1 MYFKKLIL
9 ALIIGMSFF
18 AISCADQ
25 QEATD
30 FTLKDLSGNN
40 VSLSDYRG
48 KVVFLDFWATWC
60 PPCRMSIPEVE
71 QMYEEYKEND
81 NIVMLGINMAEDK
94 NEVEKFIEKNK
105 ISYKVLLGDAK
116 TANQFAI
123 RGIPAFFI
131 IDQNG
136 NIYNKFVGF
145 TPGLKADWQKSIK
158 ELLK

>member
-9 ALIIGMSFF
+9 ALIIGISFF
-18 AISCADQ
+18 AISCASQ
-25 QEATD
+25 QETMD

-71 QMYEEYKEND
+71 QMYEEYKDND
-81 NIVMLGINMAEDK
+81 NVVMLGINMAEDK
-94 NEVEKFIEKNK
+94 NTIEKFMEKNK
-105 ISYKVLLGDAK
+105 ISYNILLGDGK
-116 TANQFAI
+116 TAGQFAI
-123 RGIPAFFI
+123 RGIPAFFV

-136 NIYNKFVGF
+136 NIHNKFVGF
-145 TPGLKADWQKSIK
+145 TPGLKASWKKSID